1 MCIVIDMCDETN
13 SLPVYGSLKYLCVYP
28 DMQPLAICMLFET
41 VGFNDRFQAY
51 CVKKTSTM
59 ISIQFNEIPCIRP
72 TFVCIKNNSCF
83 IPKSCPIYFTFLL
96 FKMYN
101 IICIVDFSYV

>member
-13 SLPVYGSLKYLCVYP
+13 SSPVYGSLEYLCVSP

-41 VGFNDRFQAY
+41 VGSDDRFQAY

-59 ISIQFNEIPCIRP
+59 ILIQFNEIGTLYKTNIC
-72 TFVCIKNNSCF
+72 
-83 IPKSCPIYFTFLL
+83 
-96 FKMYN
+96 MY
-101 IICIVDFSYV
+101 